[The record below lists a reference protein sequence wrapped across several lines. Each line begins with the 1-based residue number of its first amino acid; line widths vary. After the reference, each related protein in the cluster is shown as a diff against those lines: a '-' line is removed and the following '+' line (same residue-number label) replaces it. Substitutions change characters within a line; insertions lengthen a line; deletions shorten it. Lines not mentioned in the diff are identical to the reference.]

1 MKNENIYGPGE
12 DNYGR
17 DPKPWMG
24 VIKSVNKM
32 SWSVQFVGK
41 PEKVAEALTAQSATM
56 NGESKVEY
64 DSALPHLV
72 ALVNENFGTGYPV
85 KLAASGHGTVYTD
98 RSDRQLAV
106 SIETIYGL
114 LV

>member
-1 MKNENIYGPGE
+1 
-12 DNYGR
+12 
-17 DPKPWMG
+17 
-24 VIKSVNKM
+24 M
-32 SWSVQFVGK
+32 SWSVSFIGK
-41 PEKVAEALTAQSATM
+41 PEKVIEALTAYSEKM
-56 NGESKVEY
+56 NGQSKVEY
-64 DSALPHLV
+64 DSALPHLIG
-72 ALVNENFGTGYPV
+72 LMNENYGIDYPV

>member
-1 MKNENIYGPGE
+1 LDGHYKIHKN
-12 DNYGR
+12 
-17 DPKPWMG
+17 
-24 VIKSVNKM
+24 M
-32 SWSVQFVGK
+32 SWSVQFIGK
-41 PEKVAEALTAQSATM
+41 PEKVVEALNAESEKL
-56 NGESKVEY
+56 NGQSKVEY

-98 RSDRQLAV
+98 KSDRQLTV
-106 SIETIYGL
+106 SLESIYGL